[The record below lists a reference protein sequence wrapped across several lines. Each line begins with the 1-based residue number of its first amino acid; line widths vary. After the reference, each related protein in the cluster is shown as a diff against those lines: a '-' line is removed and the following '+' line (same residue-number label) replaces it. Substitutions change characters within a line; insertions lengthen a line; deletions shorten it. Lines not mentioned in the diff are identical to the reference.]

1 MRADGSRPVASLIFR
16 RARPEDLTVIVG
28 LLADDPIGR
37 TRESGAAELDECYAD
52 AFAAIERD
60 PNQLLA
66 VAERDGRVVGMLQL
80 SFIPG
85 LTRRGM
91 WRGQIEGVRVAS
103 AERGGGI
110 GRAMIEWA
118 IAESRRRGCGLVQLT
133 SDKRRSRAHEFY
145 EALGF
150 QATHEG
156 YKLPLRSD

>member
-1 MRADGSRPVASLIFR
+1 MRPREAPLAFR
-16 RARPEDLTVIVG
+16 RARADDLGVIVG

-37 TRESGAAELDECYAD
+37 MRESGTAELGARYAA
-52 AFAAIERD
+52 AFAAIEQD

-66 VAERDGRVVGMLQL
+66 VAERDGQIVGVLQL

-91 WRGQIEGVRVAS
+91 WRSQIEGVRVAA

-110 GRAMIEWA
+110 GRALIEWT
-118 IAESRRRGCGLVQLT
+118 IEESRERGCGLVQLT
-133 SDKRRSRAHEFY
+133 SDKRRSGAHAFY

-156 YKLPLRSD
+156 YKLPL